1 MELTQEQRM
10 LQDLVRRFVNDELM
24 PLEPTVLKREAE
36 TGRMELLPDERAR
49 LDGLAQTLGLWGLD
63 APEALGGF
71 DMPVTAMTAV
81 NEELGRTVT
90 PYDLPPD
97 SPNLRMLL
105 ETVNAQQREQYLA
118 PYAQGKTISAIAIS
132 EPGAGGDPAAMTT
145 RAHRDG
151 DSWVLNGRKIWI
163 SRAAEADWTIV
174 MAVTDK
180 ALGVRGGISAFLVDR
195 GTPGFVIERRIPM
208 LGGHS
213 TYEIILDNCRIPAGQ
228 LLGQEGFGFKPMQTR
243 LSTRRVQMAAWCIGR
258 AQRALDMMC
267 EYAPQRSTFGAPLA
281 QRQTVQNWIADAA
294 IRIHAARLMTYD
306 AAARIDRG
314 EQARTQV
321 SMIKVFTTEM
331 AWDILDNAMQLF
343 GGMGMAKEMPLQQ
356 MAAQTRLARIY
367 EGPTEVHRWV
377 IARELLGL
385 PR

>member
-180 ALGVRGGISAFLVDR
+180 ALGVRGGISAFWWIV
-195 GTPGFVIERRIPM
+195 ERR
-208 LGGHS
+208 
-213 TYEIILDNCRIPAGQ
+213 
-228 LLGQEGFGFKPMQTR
+228 
-243 LSTRRVQMAAWCIGR
+243 
-258 AQRALDMMC
+258 
-267 EYAPQRSTFGAPLA
+267 
-281 QRQTVQNWIADAA
+281 
-294 IRIHAARLMTYD
+294 
-306 AAARIDRG
+306 
-314 EQARTQV
+314 
-321 SMIKVFTTEM
+321 
-331 AWDILDNAMQLF
+331 
-343 GGMGMAKEMPLQQ
+343 
-356 MAAQTRLARIY
+356 
-367 EGPTEVHRWV
+367 
-377 IARELLGL
+377 GL
-385 PR
+385 

>member
-71 DMPVTAMTAV
+71 DMPVMAMTAV

-105 ETVNAQQREQYLA
+105 ETVNEQQREQYLA

-151 DSWVLNGRKIWI
+151 DNWVLNGRKIWI

-228 LLGQEGFGFKPMQTR
+228 LLGQEGFGFKPMQSR
-243 LSTRRVQMAAWCIGR
+243 LSARRVQMAAWCIGR

-314 EQARTQV
+314 EPARTQV